1 LGTKFSTPMT
11 TIYVMVPVSDV
22 VILDQIARK
31 RYLTRSDVVRYAIKE
46 YIEKNQ
52 PGRRKK

>member
-1 LGTKFSTPMT
+1 LGTKFSTPTT
-11 TIYVMVPVSDV
+11 TIYVMVPMSDV
-22 VILDQIARK
+22 VKLDQIARK

-52 PGRRKK
+52 PGGRKK